1 MEPGDLVHGRTNP
14 THKRRKHVKID
25 TSVDEEPTDVKATQC
40 NVEVN
45 SPVISTDDII
55 NNSDTENTTLLSDD
69 SSPPEQKNEP
79 GDPNAVD
86 EDDMSKTLVLS
97 GSLILLLLCVGKV
110 LG

>member
-25 TSVDEEPTDVKATQC
+25 TSVDEEPTDVEATQRD
-40 NVEVN
+40 VEVN
-45 SPVISTDDII
+45 SPVISTDE
-55 NNSDTENTTLLSDD
+55 TENTTLLPDD
-69 SSPPEQKNEP
+69 SSSPEQKNESV
-79 GDPNAVD
+79 DSNVVD

>member
-25 TSVDEEPTDVKATQC
+25 TSVDEEPTDVEATQRD
-40 NVEVN
+40 VEVN
-45 SPVISTDDII
+45 SPVISTDE
-55 NNSDTENTTLLSDD
+55 TENTTLLNDNSN
-69 SSPPEQKNEP
+69 SPEQKNESI
-79 GDPNAVD
+79 DSNVVD

>member
-25 TSVDEEPTDVKATQC
+25 TSVDEEPTDVEATQRD
-40 NVEVN
+40 VEVN
-45 SPVISTDDII
+45 SPVISTDE
-55 NNSDTENTTLLSDD
+55 TENTTLLPDD
-69 SSPPEQKNEP
+69 SSSPEQKNESV
-79 GDPNAVD
+79 DSNVVD

-97 GSLILLLLCVGKV
+97 GSLILLLLCVSKV

>member
-1 MEPGDLVHGRTNP
+1 MESGDLVHGRTNP

-25 TSVDEEPTDVKATQC
+25 TSVDEEPTDVEATQRD
-40 NVEVN
+40 VEVN
-45 SPVISTDDII
+45 SPVISTDE
-55 NNSDTENTTLLSDD
+55 TENTTLLNDNSN
-69 SSPPEQKNEP
+69 PPEQKNESV
-79 GDPNAVD
+79 DSNVVD